1 MPKPVDKLGASPE
14 TNSGVNTEPNNA
26 VFTRLDELEVLVRQ
40 NIQWNELVYQEAKR
54 TRRRL
59 TFMAI
64 GDWLRLSFWLIPIV
78 LGVIFLP
85 PLFRRAQQLYTDNVV
100 RPQQKIESN
109 INSVLDSVR
118 TFKQAVTS
126 TFK

>member
-1 MPKPVDKLGASPE
+1 MPQPVDKLGASPE
-14 TNSGVNTEPNNA
+14 TNSGINTEPNKA
-26 VFTRLDELEVLVRQ
+26 VFNRLDELEILVRQ

-59 TFMAI
+59 TFMVI
-64 GDWLRLSFWLIPIV
+64 GDWLRLSFWLIPII
-78 LGVIFLP
+78 LGAIFLP
-85 PLFRRAQQLYTDNVV
+85 PLFRQAQQLYNDTVV

-126 TFK
+126 TFY